1 MEYYN
6 NQNKNFQI
14 DLNKMNINISDMSIS
29 FTLNE
34 LNNWVK
40 KLIEEKKIIKIMNK
54 VEWEII

>member
-1 MEYYN
+1 
-6 NQNKNFQI
+6 
-14 DLNKMNINISDMSIS
+14 MNINISDMSIS